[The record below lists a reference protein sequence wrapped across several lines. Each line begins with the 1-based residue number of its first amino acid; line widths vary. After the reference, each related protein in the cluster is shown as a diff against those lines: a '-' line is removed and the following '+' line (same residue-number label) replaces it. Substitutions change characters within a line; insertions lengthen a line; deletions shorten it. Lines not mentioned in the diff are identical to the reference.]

1 MFYEELKPLLKKE
14 VNMAEVNFDKV
25 EIGTVWILQIHE
37 EFHRVAIQQV
47 DFSLKTAEVLLIDW
61 GSRVKDV
68 PLGKLLR
75 VPPGAGICSLP
86 GLAVPCQ
93 LANVHHSFVNN
104 FEARIL
110 LEETLSDDHVYE
122 ALLVESSK
130 DSNSVIV
137 FVGDSTLNEMI
148 LDLKSC
154 DEKDEGSNGSIGWNP
169 MKEDYDDLAN
179 NYCTN
184 DDDVQIATDG
194 YKTKE
199 NICHFFVNGGKCY
212 KGDYCE
218 DKHCLPRSGAVT
230 ADKEVIVVDTLDQLK
245 IPVIDNVV
253 IVNIVHVNSPSC
265 FYIRLPFGDE
275 NISKL
280 TEEIRKQIPNEN
292 DLKKLESKMQ
302 EVYTS
307 SRRYFMDTLP
317 SPGSLVACKV
327 NGRWKRG
334 QVMEDVDEEAT
345 NEVYLVDEG
354 FAASIE
360 VKKMRKLDESF
371 SILPFQVVECCLDQ
385 LEPPSGTWSKRAK
398 ERMLELCT
406 SCDYVT
412 AAVKGT
418 IGEKLAISINA
429 CFENNQIDIGAAL
442 CKEELAV
449 KEKSSV
455 KPKSS
460 KNSIAHVPG

>member
-1 MFYEELKPLLKKE
+1 MVE
-14 VNMAEVNFDKV
+14 VDDDKVV
-25 EIGTVWILQIHE
+25 EIGTIWILQIQE
-37 EFHRVAIQQV
+37 EFHRVAIQHV
-47 DFSLKTAEVLLIDW
+47 EVSLKTAEVLLIDW

-68 PLGKLLR
+68 QLHQLLR
-75 VPPGAGICSLP
+75 VPKAGIFSLP

-93 LANVHHSFVNN
+93 LANIPPSFVNDL
-104 FEARIL
+104 EARML
-110 LEETLSDDHVYE
+110 LEEILADDQVYE
-122 ALLVESSK
+122 ALLVESSEG
-130 DSNSVIV
+130 SNSVIV
-137 FVGDSTLNEMI
+137 FVGDTTLNEMI

-154 DEKDEGSNGSIGWNP
+154 GKEDKDSNESIGWNP

-218 DKHCLPRSGAVT
+218 DKHHLPRSGAVT
-230 ADKEVIVVDTLDQLK
+230 ADKEIIVVQTLDHLK
-245 IPVIDNVV
+245 IPLIDNLV
-253 IVNIVHVNSPSC
+253 IVKVVHVKTPSS
-265 FYIRLPFGDE
+265 FYIRLPFGDQ

-280 TEEIRKQIPNEN
+280 TEETRKQIPNEN
-292 DLKKLESKMQ
+292 DLSKLESNMQ
-302 EVYTS
+302 EVYTN

-317 SPGSLVACKV
+317 SPGSLVACKIK
-327 NGRWKRG
+327 GRWKRA
-334 QVMEDVDEEAT
+334 QIIEDVDDEAT

-354 FAASIE
+354 VTASIE
-360 VKKMRKLDESF
+360 VKKMRKLDEAF

-385 LEPPSGTWSKRAK
+385 LEPPNGCWTKEAK
-398 ERMLELCT
+398 QKMLELSN

-418 IGEKLAISINA
+418 IGEKLAINVNA
-429 CFENNQIDIGAAL
+429 CFEKYQIDIGSAL
-442 CKEELAV
+442 CKENMAV
-449 KEKSSV
+449 KEKSTS

-460 KNSIAHVPG
+460 KSSIAHVPG

>member
-1 MFYEELKPLLKKE
+1 MVE
-14 VNMAEVNFDKV
+14 VDDDKVV
-25 EIGTVWILQIHE
+25 EIGTIWILQIQE

-68 PLGKLLR
+68 QFHQLLR
-75 VPPGAGICSLP
+75 VPKAGIFSLP

-93 LANVHHSFVNN
+93 LANIPPSFVNDL
-104 FEARIL
+104 EARML
-110 LEETLSDDHVYE
+110 LEEILADDQVYE
-122 ALLVESSK
+122 ALLVESSEG
-130 DSNSVIV
+130 SNSVIV
-137 FVGDSTLNEMI
+137 FVGDTTLNEMI
-148 LDLKSC
+148 LDLKYC
-154 DEKDEGSNGSIGWNP
+154 GKEDIGSNESIGWNP

-218 DKHCLPRSGAVT
+218 DKHHLPRSGAVT
-230 ADKEVIVVDTLDQLK
+230 ADKEIIVVQTLDHLK
-245 IPVIDNVV
+245 IPLIDNLV
-253 IVNIVHVNSPSC
+253 IVKVVHVKTPSS
-265 FYIRLPFGDE
+265 FYIRLPFGDQ

-280 TEEIRKQIPNEN
+280 TEETRKQIPNEN
-292 DLKKLESKMQ
+292 DLSKLESNMQ
-302 EVYTS
+302 EVYS
-307 SRRYFMDTLP
+307 NSRRYFMDTLP
-317 SPGSLVACKV
+317 SPGSLVACKIK
-327 NGRWKRG
+327 GRWKRA
-334 QVMEDVDEEAT
+334 QIIEDVDDEAT

-354 FAASIE
+354 VTASIE

-385 LEPPSGTWSKRAK
+385 LEPPNGCWTKEAK
-398 ERMLELCT
+398 QKMLELSN

-418 IGEKLAISINA
+418 IGEKLAINLNA
-429 CFENNQIDIGAAL
+429 CFEKYQIDIGSAL
-442 CKEELAV
+442 CKENMAV
-449 KEKSSV
+449 KEKSTS

-460 KNSIAHVPG
+460 KSSIAHVPG